1 MLVISDMNPRESREP
16 ASAISIFVFAIAYMR
31 LCLDPEETRTGR
43 HIGSFPSI
51 AAHAALA
58 LVTAEQFAEVS
69 TNRMSSANVVGRE
82 AIDAAIKKKMI
93 GQGHVKMIKSVPY
106 AQAFK
111 VDF

>member
-1 MLVISDMNPRESREP
+1 MIYLKIHETQNGKIIAMCDESLINKVLREGELV
-16 ASAISIFVFAIAYMR
+16 
-31 LCLDPEETRTGR
+31 LDIKGYADFYK
-43 HIGSFPSI
+43 G
-51 AAHAALA
+51 ALI
-58 LVTAEQFAEVS
+58 TAEQFAEVS
-69 TNRMSSANVVGRE
+69 INRMSSANVVGRE